1 VIRVITTSE
10 ESLIQG
16 VSVPP
21 AIEKPRPIP
30 GG

>member
-1 VIRVITTSE
+1 VITTAGV
-10 ESLIQG
+10 SLIQG

-21 AIEKPRPIP
+21 AIEKPRPTP